1 MFLTIVHIILCGS
14 QDEKIKPLMLF
25 EDFETKTFLLK
36 QAKIEATEI
45 FWLRIILKNYK
56 KIIESHPK
64 SHNDVPSFNIFA
76 KSLVKFHE
84 F

>member
-36 QAKIEATEI
+36 GAKIEVTEI
-45 FWLRIILKNYK
+45 SNPFQKEMK
-56 KIIESHPK
+56 KFR
-64 SHNDVPSFNIFA
+64 VFTVF
-76 KSLVKFHE
+76 
-84 F
+84 